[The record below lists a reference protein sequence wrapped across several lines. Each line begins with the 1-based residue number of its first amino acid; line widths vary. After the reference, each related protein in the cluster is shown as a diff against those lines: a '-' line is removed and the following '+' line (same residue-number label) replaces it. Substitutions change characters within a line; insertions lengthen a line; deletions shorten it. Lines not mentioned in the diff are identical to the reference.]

1 MRAAIYVRAAEAP
14 DQVDNRI
21 SDLRDIAADRW
32 RSVAVIHFDR
42 SIGGT
47 KGRNRLPGL
56 SALLASI
63 ARHEVDVV
71 MVWSLQHLGVSVDTL
86 LDTLTEFHRRG
97 VKVVIHDHADDR
109 AAGETGGLLAAAD
122 LLVNARRRFRAEAIR
137 VGQIRA
143 KAAGVRFGR
152 PPLSASRMEKARFAL
167 QSGKGIRESGRIG
180 GISPAKVSRMR
191 AEMIA
196 A

>member
-1 MRAAIYVRAAEAP
+1 MAGRLPV
-14 DQVDNRI
+14 VH
-21 SDLRDIAADRW
+21 
-32 RSVAVIHFDR
+32 VDR

-71 MVWSLQHLGVSVDTL
+71 MVWSVSHLGTSVDTL
-86 LDTLTEFHRRG
+86 LDTLAEFHRHG
-97 VKVVIHDHADDR
+97 VKVVVHDHANDR
-109 AAGETGGLLAAAD
+109 AAVETGGLLAAAD
-122 LLVNARRRFRAEAIR
+122 LLVDARRRYRAEAIR
-137 VGQIRA
+137 AGQIRA

-167 QSGKGIRESGRIG
+167 QSGKGVRESGRIS
-180 GISPAKVSRMR
+180 GISPAKVSRIR
-191 AEMIA
+191 AEMVA